1 MSSSL
6 SRKSQLLQVN
16 KAYFPH
22 LGGVESIVGQV
33 AEGLNGRNRFTVEV
47 LACSY
52 AWNSCEESVNGVTVE
67 RAATFGQLL
76 RMPLSV
82 DFFPRFRRLAVKADI
97 ILLHHPFPLGF
108 AAARLMAR
116 DRPLLVWYHSDIVRQ
131 RISAAVAAPL
141 WKSVLCAARRIF
153 VSSRR
158 LLASSPVLRPFVQK
172 CAVVPFGVDF
182 RRFDSTPSVARAAA
196 AIRARY
202 GRPLLLT
209 VGRLVYYKGFE
220 FLIGA
225 MRGLNASLLIVGTGP
240 LERKLIGLAGRLG
253 VAGRVHI
260 IPPAADLLPYYHACD
275 IFILPSIASS
285 EAFGLV
291 QMEAMACGKP
301 VVNTSLPTAVPE
313 VSVHGETGL
322 TVPPADSDSLAEAI
336 EKLLSDDRLR
346 LRFGANARARIE
358 KQYCIDRFVSE
369 VEREILAALYS

>member
-1 MSSSL
+1 MSNSL

-33 AEGLNGRNRFTVEV
+33 AEGLNGRNRFAVEV

-52 AWNSCEESVNGVTVE
+52 GWSSCEESVNGVTVE

-82 DFFPRFRRLAVKADI
+82 DFFPRFRRLAAKADI

-108 AAARLMAR
+108 AAARLLAR
-116 DRPLLVWYHSDIVRQ
+116 DRPLLVWYHADIVRQ
-131 RISAAVAAPL
+131 RISAALAAPL
-141 WKSVLCAARRIF
+141 WKSVLGATRRIF

-158 LLASSPVLRPFVQK
+158 LVASSPVLRPFAQK
-172 CAVVPFGVDF
+172 CTVVPFGVDF

-196 AIRARY
+196 IRARY
-202 GRPLLLT
+202 GGPLLLT

-240 LERKLIGLAGRLG
+240 LERKLIGLADRLG
-253 VAGRVHI
+253 VAERVHI

-322 TVPPADSDSLAEAI
+322 TVPPADADSLADAI
-336 EKLLSDDRLR
+336 ERLLSDDRLR

-358 KQYCIDRFVSE
+358 KQYCIDRFVSD
-369 VEREILAALYS
+369 VEREILAALHS